1 LPSPSGTPSGG
12 RRVSERTDGSK
23 TFPLDAVEI
32 LRPAVE
38 LATVAA
44 VGLGLWLRAHK
55 FAQRI

>member
-1 LPSPSGTPSGG
+1 VGEESLRGQT
-12 RRVSERTDGSK
+12 GSK

-38 LATVAA
+38 LAIVAA

-55 FAQRI
+55 FTQRI